1 MGDYLVLNTHAFQ
14 VKNTMINAC
23 VLSTR
28 RTNKLA
34 SCVEILLLKSTDW
47 LIQTAEVASI
57 KNSFGEIYSFLS
69 QRTETTPSEKY
80 EN

>member
-34 SCVEILLLKSTDW
+34 SCVEILLLKSTD
-47 LIQTAEVASI
+47 
-57 KNSFGEIYSFLS
+57 
-69 QRTETTPSEKY
+69 
-80 EN
+80 